1 MSLLEGTYFANIH
14 IQGGEWGVQTHSGQ
28 EKTNS
33 SACGNV
39 AKFMIKPDLLFTKSR
54 LLRGKI

>member
-1 MSLLEGTYFANIH
+1 MSSLEGTYFANIH

-28 EKTNS
+28 EKSNS

-39 AKFMIKPDLLFTKSR
+39 ANL
-54 LLRGKI
+54 